1 MAWAPHSSA
10 VAPGPEPEPDPESE
24 SDPEP
29 EPDPDPVPDPEPAP
43 EPAPVEEG
51 PVAPPLHAATIDTE
65 ATTARTTEDDAR
77 RIEPM
82 YHRRSA

>member
-1 MAWAPHSSA
+1 MAWAPHSPA
-10 VAPGPEPEPDPESE
+10 VAPGPDPEPDPESE

-29 EPDPDPVPDPEPAP
+29 EPAPDPVPDPEPD
-43 EPAPVEEG
+43 PVEEG